1 MLLNNLKIVFRIFI
15 VALSC
20 NFFLSF
26 QISFASEDIFFT
38 IAEENGRLANEG
50 FSRSINFVNAWLEY
64 ADPQSGLIP
73 KNLDWQEHYENYKKG
88 GKDLWNANDNA
99 ADNYTFMVLT
109 TAYTDVELFNGP
121 MRKMLEAETRL
132 TSRINSLPDDYSF
145 SKQNFKH
152 SEPNINRIMFG
163 ASEYV
168 KDGLLAITEWLGP
181 STPWFDRMLSILDD
195 MWEQAP
201 IDTPYGKI
209 VSRNLEI
216 NGEMLQVLSRVYWLT
231 GKKKYLNWAIRLG
244 DYYLLGNHHPTR
256 TFTKLKLRDHGSEII
271 SGLCELYATLSF
283 AMPDKKMEYDP
294 PLHDMLDRI
303 LEIGRNPDNLFY
315 VHVNPQTGTHLDD
328 NLADT
333 WGYILNDYYTVYLI
347 DGTVSYRQA
356 VLDVFTNLDKYKNY
370 NWERGSMDG
379 YADAIEGA
387 LTLYNRE
394 PVFTVAQ
401 WIDSEIKV
409 MWKYQKP
416 SGLIEGWHCDGNFA
430 RTSLMYSLWKTMG
443 TKIQPWRQDVQ
454 FGAVKNGKD
463 LFISISSQKAW
474 EGKIFFDSKR
484 HKTYMNMPLDWPRIN
499 QLPEWYTV
507 DPDKNYILINNT
519 TKSES
524 LFSGH
529 ELINGINIKVLP
541 GAKQKLQI
549 KQRDESKGT

>member
-1 MLLNNLKIVFRIFI
+1 
-15 VALSC
+15 
-20 NFFLSF
+20 
-26 QISFASEDIFFT
+26 
-38 IAEENGRLANEG
+38 
-50 FSRSINFVNAWLEY
+50 
-64 ADPQSGLIP
+64 
-73 KNLDWQEHYENYKKG
+73 
-88 GKDLWNANDNA
+88 
-99 ADNYTFMVLT
+99 
-109 TAYTDVELFNGP
+109 
-121 MRKMLEAETRL
+121 
-132 TSRINSLPDDYSF
+132 
-145 SKQNFKH
+145 
-152 SEPNINRIMFG
+152 
-163 ASEYV
+163 
-168 KDGLLAITEWLGP
+168 
-181 STPWFDRMLSILDD
+181 
-195 MWEQAP
+195 
-201 IDTPYGKI
+201 
-209 VSRNLEI
+209 
-216 NGEMLQVLSRVYWLT
+216 
-231 GKKKYLNWAIRLG
+231 
-244 DYYLLGNHHPTR
+244 
-256 TFTKLKLRDHGSEII
+256 
-271 SGLCELYATLSF
+271 
-283 AMPDKKMEYDP
+283 MEYDP